1 MSQTSSLRLA
11 RAATI
16 PRPSTPRTVSLKAVS
31 AVERDT
37 EMLSFR
43 IYAHEARAARRVA
56 SRTGSTVSA
65 LVRLALARY
74 LAEQGEHVNGG

>member
-1 MSQTSSLRLA
+1 MPRGSA
-11 RAATI
+11 
-16 PRPSTPRTVSLKAVS
+16 RPSGAICET
-31 AVERDT
+31 DGT

-43 IYAHEARAARRVA
+43 IYAHEAQAARRVA
-56 SRTGSTVSA
+56 SRTGRNLSA